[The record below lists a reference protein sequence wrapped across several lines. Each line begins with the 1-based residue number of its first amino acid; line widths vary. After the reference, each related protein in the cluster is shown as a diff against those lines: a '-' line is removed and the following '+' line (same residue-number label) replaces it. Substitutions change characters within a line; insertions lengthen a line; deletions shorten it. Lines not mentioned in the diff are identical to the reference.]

1 MFEAY
6 VVDAPKGK
14 SVMAISLDEFRDYG
28 FVSIVAVEGVITDRF
43 NNISQNLPMNNSG
56 EYGHVVLTN
65 EPNGTL
71 SFKPMP
77 YRCDPYPTQDMFLGE
92 VYSHPD
98 GKHWAIF
105 EQNGQ
110 LSVLYSNERT
120 GFRYV
125 YQQVDSQR
133 KNAKARVKDM
143 LDKGYT
149 RSSFRLE
156 YDAASR
162 TITHV

>member
-1 MFEAY
+1 
-6 VVDAPKGK
+6 
-14 SVMAISLDEFRDYG
+14 MAVSLDEFCDKG
-28 FVSIVAVEGVITDRF
+28 FVSIVAVDGVITEQYHKVRQDLSL
-43 NNISQNLPMNNSG
+43 NIG
-56 EYGHVVLTN
+56 GDYGHVVLTD
-65 EPNGTL
+65 EPDGTL

-98 GKHWAIF
+98 GKLWAIF